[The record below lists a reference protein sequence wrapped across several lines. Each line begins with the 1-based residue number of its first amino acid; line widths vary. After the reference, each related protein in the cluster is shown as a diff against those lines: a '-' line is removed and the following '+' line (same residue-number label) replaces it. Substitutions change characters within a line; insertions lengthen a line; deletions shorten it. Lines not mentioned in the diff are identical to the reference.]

1 MNEFNKKRRE
11 FGFLWDSPAPNK
23 VIVAARGSGKTVA
36 TLQYVLETLLSG
48 KPNGSAV
55 FFSSTLKQ
63 VKQVVTPIMRQLTL
77 NYDSNFCKFNHTE
90 NVYRFRFEKGDV
102 RELMLLAYEN
112 PETKR
117 GLHPQL
123 VVLDEC
129 ASMPADMFG
138 NIIAPMITDTDGR
151 LIVIGTPQGHNKFY
165 ELYSRGRDPEYEGWE
180 SYMLKATD
188 LCPSIFKPHFLFQQ
202 KNNLT
207 SSEYAQEYECDFNAN
222 VLLGSVY
229 GEFIDRYTLPNIKP
243 EYTWDPRNQVYCAWD
258 LGYND
263 ATAIWFFQK
272 KGDVLTFIDYYENTG
287 KEIEFYADNLVKR
300 PYSYKR
306 MILPHD
312 GAHHNLRGAPIA
324 DTLQRFGLRSDVL
337 PVRSKKEGINEARN
351 LLKTCRFNSDKCAF
365 GLQRLKEFKFKINKK
380 TGLKTDVTEHDD
392 GNSHGADAFRY
403 AAMAREIWNRDP
415 TQGKIIIREDYNVLC

>member
-11 FGFLWDSPAPNK
+11 FAFLWDSPAPNK

-36 TLQYVLETLLSG
+36 TLQYVLESLLIG

-77 NYDSNFCKFNHTE
+77 NFDPQFCKFNHTE

-138 NIIAPMITDTDGR
+138 NIIAPMITDTTGR

-165 ELYSRGRDPEYEGWE
+165 ELYHRGLDTEYPSWE
-180 SYMLKATD
+180 SYMLKAAD
-188 LCPSIFKPHFLFQQ
+188 LCPSVFNPHFLFQQ
-202 KNNLT
+202 KNNL
-207 SSEYAQEYECDFNAN
+207 SASEYAQEYECDFNAN

-243 EYTWDPRNQVYCAWD
+243 EYTWDPRNQVYCSWD
-258 LGYND
+258 LGYKD

-287 KEIEFYADNLVKR
+287 KEIEFYADYLLKK
-300 PYSYKR
+300 PYSYTR

-312 GAHHNLRGAPIA
+312 GAHHNLRGAPVA
-324 DTLQRFGLRSDVL
+324 DTLRRFSLRSDVL
-337 PVRSKKEGINEARN
+337 PVRSEKEGINEARN

-365 GLQRLKEFKFKINKK
+365 GLRRLKEFKYKIDKR
-380 TGLKTDVTEHDD
+380 TGLKMDATEHDD

-403 AAMAREIWNRDP
+403 AAMAREIWARDP
-415 TQGKIIIREDYNVLC
+415 SQGRMIVREDYNVLC